1 MKILI
6 YFTLLII
13 FACSD
18 SAKEESNTSKPF
30 SNEIHID
37 DDFYFEKGIYQVV
50 DNVYVAIGY
59 GLANSILIVGDT
71 GNIIIDTTED
81 PELGKQIN
89 LEFKK
94 ISNLPNKAIIYTH
107 SHVDHWRGAPGFFEE
122 ETKVYAHSTFQ
133 KGFFDQNNLLRPIL
147 TERGMKQFGH
157 FLPENLKRG
166 HGLGFTLNFD
176 FEQPSVIYPTNFFD
190 EQTSQLSVGGIDL
203 EIQHTP
209 GETDDQI
216 IIYYPEKNVVISGD
230 NYYMR
235 FPNLYTIRGTSYRDT
250 KSWYKSVDAMRS
262 YKPEFLIS
270 CHGPYLSG
278 QQVIEDR
285 LIIYRDAIQYIH
297 DYAIRGANLG
307 KTPDELVE
315 EFEYPSFFLDNYD
328 LQEKYGKVS
337 WSIRNVYNGYLG
349 FFDGKAV
356 NLEPLSAKNRAKHI
370 FELIGTKEKL
380 IAEIN
385 KANSSQNYQWAAEL
399 SDVGLLNF
407 PNDDKIK
414 NLYSLSLENLSLVEK
429 NPIARNYYLSEAYEL
444 SNKIKPSLEYTVSA
458 EQAKNIPLD
467 TFFDAMGPRLN
478 AEKAKNKFIKVG
490 FKITDSN
497 EKFGVIVRN
506 QIAEIS
512 NYYDDSF
519 DVIIS
524 VDSNTWK
531 GIVLKSENAAQA
543 IASGKLKIEGES
555 LKFLQFSSLFNN
567 NQ

>member
-1 MKILI
+1 ML
-6 YFTLLII
+6 FII
-13 FACSD
+13 VACSD
-18 SAKEESNTSKPF
+18 NAKEEKNTSEPF

-122 ETKVYAHSTFQ
+122 DTKVYAHSTFQ

-157 FLPENLKRG
+157 FLPDSLKRG

-176 FEQPSVIYPTNFFD
+176 FEQPSVIYPTNFFE
-190 EQTSQLSVGGIDL
+190 EQTNQLTVGGIEL

-216 IIYYPEKNVVISGD
+216 IIYYPEKDVVISGD

-270 CHGPYLSG
+270 CHGPYLTG
-278 QQVIEDR
+278 QQVIEER

-315 EFEYPSFFLDNYD
+315 EFEYPSFFLENYD

-356 NLEPLSAKNRAKHI
+356 NLEPLSAQKRAKHI

-380 IAEIN
+380 ITEIN
-385 KANSSQNYQWAAEL
+385 KANNSQNYQWAAEL
-399 SDVGLLNF
+399 SDIGLLNY
-407 PNDDKIK
+407 PNDDEIK
-414 NLYSLSLENLSLVEK
+414 NLYSLALENLSLVEK

-444 SNKIKPSLEYTVSA
+444 SSKIKPSLEYTVSA

>member
-216 IIYYPEKNVVISGD
+216 IIYYPDKNVVISGD

-467 TFFDAMGPRLN
+467 TFFDAMGPRLD
-478 AEKAKNKFIKVG
+478 AQKAKNKLIKVG
-490 FKITDSN
+490 FNITDTD

-512 NYYDDSF
+512 NFYDDSF
-519 DVIIS
+519 DVVIS

-531 GIVLKSENAAQA
+531 GIVLKSESAAQA
-543 IASGKLKIEGES
+543 IAYGKLKIEGES
-555 LKFLQFSSLFNN
+555 VKFLQFSSLFNN
-567 NQ
+567 D

>member
-13 FACSD
+13 FACGD

-385 KANSSQNYQWAAEL
+385 KANNSQNYQWAAEL

-414 NLYSLSLENLSLVEK
+414 NLYSLALENLSLVEK

-458 EQAKNIPLD
+458 EQAKNIPID
-467 TFFDAMGPRLN
+467 TFFDAMGPRLD
-478 AEKAKNKFIKVG
+478 AQKAKNKLIKVG
-490 FKITDSN
+490 FNITDTD

-512 NYYDDSF
+512 NFYDDSF
-519 DVIIS
+519 DAVIS

-531 GIVLKSENAAQA
+531 GIVLKSESAAQA

-555 LKFLQFSSLFNN
+555 VKFLQFSSLFNN
-567 NQ
+567 D

>member
-190 EQTSQLSVGGIDL
+190 EQTSQLSVVGIDL

-216 IIYYPEKNVVISGD
+216 IIYYPDKNVVISGD

-467 TFFDAMGPRLN
+467 TFFDAMGPRLD
-478 AEKAKNKFIKVG
+478 AQKAKNKLIKVG
-490 FKITDSN
+490 FNITDTD

-512 NYYDDSF
+512 NFYDDSF
-519 DVIIS
+519 DVVIS

-531 GIVLKSENAAQA
+531 GIVLKSESAAQA
-543 IASGKLKIEGES
+543 IAYGKLKIEGES
-555 LKFLQFSSLFNN
+555 VKFLQFSSLFNN
-567 NQ
+567 D

>member
-216 IIYYPEKNVVISGD
+216 IIYYPDKNVVISGD

-467 TFFDAMGPRLN
+467 TFFDAMGPRLD
-478 AEKAKNKFIKVG
+478 AQKAKNKLIKVG
-490 FKITDSN
+490 FNITDTD

-512 NYYDDSF
+512 NFYDDSF
-519 DVIIS
+519 DVVIS

-531 GIVLKSENAAQA
+531 GIVLKSESAAQA
-543 IASGKLKIEGES
+543 IAYGKLKIVGES
-555 LKFLQFSSLFNN
+555 VKFLQFSSLFNN
-567 NQ
+567 D

>member
-1 MKILI
+1 ML
-6 YFTLLII
+6 FII
-13 FACSD
+13 VACSD
-18 SAKEESNTSKPF
+18 NAKEEKNTSEPF

-122 ETKVYAHSTFQ
+122 DTKVYAHSTFQ

-157 FLPENLKRG
+157 FLPDSLKRG

-176 FEQPSVIYPTNFFD
+176 FEQPSVIYPTNFFE
-190 EQTSQLSVGGIDL
+190 EQTNQLTVGGIEL

-216 IIYYPEKNVVISGD
+216 IIYYPEKDVVISGD

-270 CHGPYLSG
+270 CHGPYLTG
-278 QQVIEDR
+278 QQVIEER

-315 EFEYPSFFLDNYD
+315 EFEYPSFFLENYD

-356 NLEPLSAKNRAKHI
+356 NLEPLSAQKRAKHI

-380 IAEIN
+380 ITEIN
-385 KANSSQNYQWAAEL
+385 KANSTQNYQWAAEL

-407 PNDDKIK
+407 PNDNEIK
-414 NLYSLSLENLSLVEK
+414 NLYSLALENLSLVEK

-444 SNKIKPSLEYTVSA
+444 SSKIKPSLEYTVSA

>member
-216 IIYYPEKNVVISGD
+216 IIYYPDKNVVISGD

-414 NLYSLSLENLSLVEK
+414 NLYSLALENLSLVEK

-467 TFFDAMGPRLN
+467 TFFDAMGPRLD
-478 AEKAKNKFIKVG
+478 AQKAKNKLIKVG
-490 FKITDSN
+490 FNITDTD

-512 NYYDDSF
+512 NFYDDSF
-519 DVIIS
+519 DVVIS

-531 GIVLKSENAAQA
+531 GIVLKSESAAQA
-543 IASGKLKIEGES
+543 IAYGKLKIEGES
-555 LKFLQFSSLFNN
+555 VKFLQFSSLFNN
-567 NQ
+567 D

>member
-1 MKILI
+1 ML
-6 YFTLLII
+6 FII
-13 FACSD
+13 VACSD
-18 SAKEESNTSKPF
+18 NAKEEKNTSEPF

-122 ETKVYAHSTFQ
+122 DTKVYAHSTFQ

-157 FLPENLKRG
+157 FLPDSLKRG

-176 FEQPSVIYPTNFFD
+176 FEQPSVIYPTNFFE
-190 EQTSQLSVGGIDL
+190 EQTNQLTVGGIEL

-216 IIYYPEKNVVISGD
+216 IIYYPEKDVVISGD

-270 CHGPYLSG
+270 CHGPYLTG
-278 QQVIEDR
+278 QQVIEER

-315 EFEYPSFFLDNYD
+315 EFEYPSFFLENYD

-356 NLEPLSAKNRAKHI
+356 NLEPLSAQKRAKHI

-380 IAEIN
+380 ITEIN
-385 KANSSQNYQWAAEL
+385 KANSTQNYQWAAEL

-407 PNDDKIK
+407 PNDNEIK
-414 NLYSLSLENLSLVEK
+414 NLYSLALENLSLVEK

-444 SNKIKPSLEYTVSA
+444 SRKIKPSLEYTVSA

-567 NQ
+567 D

>member
-1 MKILI
+1 ML
-6 YFTLLII
+6 FII
-13 FACSD
+13 VACSD
-18 SAKEESNTSKPF
+18 NAKEQKNTSEPF

-122 ETKVYAHSTFQ
+122 DTKVYAHSTFQ

-157 FLPENLKRG
+157 FLPDSLKRG

-176 FEQPSVIYPTNFFD
+176 FEQPSVIYPTNFFE
-190 EQTSQLSVGGIDL
+190 EQTNQLTVGGIEL

-216 IIYYPEKNVVISGD
+216 IIYYPEKDVVISGD

-270 CHGPYLSG
+270 CHGPYLTG
-278 QQVIEDR
+278 QQVIEER

-315 EFEYPSFFLDNYD
+315 EFEYPSFFLENYD

-356 NLEPLSAKNRAKHI
+356 NLEPLSAQKRAKHI

-380 IAEIN
+380 ITEIN
-385 KANSSQNYQWAAEL
+385 KANSTQNYQWAAEL

-407 PNDDKIK
+407 PNDDEIK
-414 NLYSLSLENLSLVEK
+414 NLYSLALENLSLVEK

-444 SNKIKPSLEYTVSA
+444 SSKIKPSLEYTVSA

-497 EKFGVIVRN
+497 EEFGVIVRN

-567 NQ
+567 D

>member
-1 MKILI
+1 ML
-6 YFTLLII
+6 FII
-13 FACSD
+13 VACSD
-18 SAKEESNTSKPF
+18 NAKEEKNTSEPF

-122 ETKVYAHSTFQ
+122 DTKVYAHSTFQ

-157 FLPENLKRG
+157 FLPDSLKRG

-176 FEQPSVIYPTNFFD
+176 FEQPSVIYPTNFFE
-190 EQTSQLSVGGIDL
+190 EQTNQLTVGGIEL

-216 IIYYPEKNVVISGD
+216 IIYYPEKDVVISGD

-270 CHGPYLSG
+270 CHGPYLTG
-278 QQVIEDR
+278 QQVIEER

-315 EFEYPSFFLDNYD
+315 EFEYPSFFLENYD

-356 NLEPLSAKNRAKHI
+356 NLEPLSAQKRAKHI

-380 IAEIN
+380 ITEIN
-385 KANSSQNYQWAAEL
+385 KANSTQNYQWAAEL

-407 PNDDKIK
+407 PNDDEIK
-414 NLYSLSLENLSLVEK
+414 NLYSLALENLSLVEK

-444 SNKIKPSLEYTVSA
+444 SSKIKPSLEYTVSA

>member
-216 IIYYPEKNVVISGD
+216 IIYYPDKNVVISGD

-399 SDVGLLNF
+399 SDVGFLNF

-467 TFFDAMGPRLN
+467 TFFDAMGPRLD
-478 AEKAKNKFIKVG
+478 AQKAKNKLIKVG
-490 FKITDSN
+490 FNITDTD

-512 NYYDDSF
+512 NFYDDSF
-519 DVIIS
+519 DVVIS

-531 GIVLKSENAAQA
+531 GIVLKSESASQA
-543 IASGKLKIEGES
+543 IAYGKLKIEGES
-555 LKFLQFSSLFNN
+555 VKFLQFSSLFNN
-567 NQ
+567 D

>member
-1 MKILI
+1 ML
-6 YFTLLII
+6 FII
-13 FACSD
+13 VACSD
-18 SAKEESNTSKPF
+18 NAKEEKNTSEPF

-122 ETKVYAHSTFQ
+122 DTKVYAHSTFQ

-157 FLPENLKRG
+157 FLPDSLKRG

-176 FEQPSVIYPTNFFD
+176 FEQPSVIYPTNFFE
-190 EQTSQLSVGGIDL
+190 EQTNQLTVGGIEL

-216 IIYYPEKNVVISGD
+216 IIYYPEKDVVISGD

-270 CHGPYLSG
+270 CHGPYLTG
-278 QQVIEDR
+278 QQVIEER

-315 EFEYPSFFLDNYD
+315 EFEYPSFFLENYD

-356 NLEPLSAKNRAKHI
+356 NLEPLSAQKRAKHI
-370 FELIGTKEKL
+370 FGLIGTKEKL
-380 IAEIN
+380 ITEIN
-385 KANSSQNYQWAAEL
+385 KANSTQNYQWAAEL

-407 PNDDKIK
+407 PNDDEIK
-414 NLYSLSLENLSLVEK
+414 NLYSLALENLSLVEK

-444 SNKIKPSLEYTVSA
+444 SSKIKPSLEYTVSA

-543 IASGKLKIEGES
+543 ITSGKLKIEGES

-567 NQ
+567 D

>member
-1 MKILI
+1 ML
-6 YFTLLII
+6 FII
-13 FACSD
+13 VACSD
-18 SAKEESNTSKPF
+18 NTKEEKNTSEPF

-122 ETKVYAHSTFQ
+122 DTKVYAHSTFQ

-157 FLPENLKRG
+157 FLPDSLKRG

-176 FEQPSVIYPTNFFD
+176 FEQPSVIYPTNFFE
-190 EQTSQLSVGGIDL
+190 EQTNQLTVGGIEL

-216 IIYYPEKNVVISGD
+216 IIYYPEKDVVISGD

-262 YKPEFLIS
+262 YKPKFLIS
-270 CHGPYLSG
+270 CHGPYLTG
-278 QQVIEDR
+278 QQVIEER

-315 EFEYPSFFLDNYD
+315 EFEYPPFFLENYD

-356 NLEPLSAKNRAKHI
+356 NLEPLSAQKRAKHI

-380 IAEIN
+380 ITEIN
-385 KANSSQNYQWAAEL
+385 KANSTQNYQWAAEL

-407 PNDDKIK
+407 PNDDEIK
-414 NLYSLSLENLSLVEK
+414 NLYSLALENLSLVEK

-444 SNKIKPSLEYTVSA
+444 SSKIKPSLEYTVSA

-512 NYYDDSF
+512 NYYDESF

-567 NQ
+567 D

>member
-13 FACSD
+13 FACGD

-356 NLEPLSAKNRAKHI
+356 NLEPLSAKKRAKHI
-370 FELIGTKEKL
+370 FELIGTKENL

-414 NLYSLSLENLSLVEK
+414 NLYSLALENLSLVEK

-458 EQAKNIPLD
+458 EQAKNIPID
-467 TFFDAMGPRLN
+467 TFFDAMGPRLD
-478 AEKAKNKFIKVG
+478 AQKAKNKLIKVG
-490 FKITDSN
+490 FNITDTD

-512 NYYDDSF
+512 NFYDDSF
-519 DVIIS
+519 DAVIS

-531 GIVLKSENAAQA
+531 GIVLKSESAFQA

-555 LKFLQFSSLFNN
+555 VKFLQFSSLFNN
-567 NQ
+567 D

>member
-1 MKILI
+1 MRILLYLSLI
-6 YFTLLII
+6 II
-13 FACSD
+13 FACNSK
-18 SAKEESNTSKPF
+18 SESKTNVAAPF
-30 SNEIHID
+30 TEEIHID

-59 GLANSILIVGDT
+59 GLANSVLIAGET

-89 LEFKK
+89 AEFKK

-122 ETKVYAHSTFQ
+122 DTKVFAHSTFQ

-157 FLPENLKRG
+157 FLPDSLKRG

-176 FEQPSVIYPTNFFD
+176 FEQPPVIYPTDFLNQ
-190 EQTSQLSVGGIDL
+190 QTSMLSIGGIDL

-216 IIYYPEKNVVISGD
+216 IIYYPEKDVVISAD

-262 YKPEFLIS
+262 YKPDFLIS
-270 CHGPYLSG
+270 CHGPFLVG
-278 QQVIEDR
+278 EKIIEER
-285 LIIYRDAIQYIH
+285 LTIYRDAIQYIH
-297 DYAIRGANLG
+297 DYAVRGANLG

-315 EFEYPSFFLDNYD
+315 NFEYPSFFLENYD

-356 NLEPLSAKNRAKHI
+356 NLEPLSAHKRAKHI
-370 FELIGTKEKL
+370 FELIGSKEQL
-380 IAEIN
+380 ISEIN
-385 KANSSQNYQWAAEL
+385 KANQSKNYQWAAEL

-407 PNDDKIK
+407 PNDDQIK
-414 NLYSLSLENLSLVEK
+414 NLYSISLENLSLVET

-444 SNKIKPSLEYTVSA
+444 TNKINPSLEYTVSA
-458 EQAKNIPLD
+458 EQAKNIPLS

-478 AEKAKNKFIKVG
+478 SEKAKNKLIKIG
-490 FKITDSN
+490 FNITDSD

-512 NYYDDSF
+512 NSYDDSF
-519 DVIIS
+519 DVIVS

-531 GIVLKSENAAQA
+531 GIVLKTVSAVQA
-543 IASGKLKIEGES
+543 IALGKLKIDGES
-555 LKFLQFSSLFNN
+555 IKFLQFSSLFNN
-567 NQ
+567 D

>member
-1 MKILI
+1 ML
-6 YFTLLII
+6 FII
-13 FACSD
+13 VACSD
-18 SAKEESNTSKPF
+18 NAKEEKNTSEPF

-122 ETKVYAHSTFQ
+122 DTKVYAHSTFQ

-157 FLPENLKRG
+157 FLPDSLKRG

-176 FEQPSVIYPTNFFD
+176 FEQPSVIYPTNFFE
-190 EQTSQLSVGGIDL
+190 EQTNQLTVGGIEL

-216 IIYYPEKNVVISGD
+216 IIYYPEKDVVISGD

-270 CHGPYLSG
+270 CHGPYLTG
-278 QQVIEDR
+278 QQVIEER

-315 EFEYPSFFLDNYD
+315 EFEYPPFFLENYD

-356 NLEPLSAKNRAKHI
+356 NLEPLSAQKRAKHI

-380 IAEIN
+380 ITEIN
-385 KANSSQNYQWAAEL
+385 KANSAQNYQWAAEL

-407 PNDDKIK
+407 PNDNEIK
-414 NLYSLSLENLSLVEK
+414 NLYSLALENLSLVEK

-444 SNKIKPSLEYTVSA
+444 SRKIKPSLEYTVSA

>member
-1 MKILI
+1 ML
-6 YFTLLII
+6 FII
-13 FACSD
+13 VACSD
-18 SAKEESNTSKPF
+18 NAKEEKNTSEPF

-122 ETKVYAHSTFQ
+122 DTKVYAHSTFQ

-157 FLPENLKRG
+157 FLPDSLKRG

-176 FEQPSVIYPTNFFD
+176 FEQPSVIYPTNFFE
-190 EQTSQLSVGGIDL
+190 EQTNQLTVGGIEL

-216 IIYYPEKNVVISGD
+216 IIYYPEKDVVISGD

-270 CHGPYLSG
+270 CHGPYLTG
-278 QQVIEDR
+278 QQVIEER

-315 EFEYPSFFLDNYD
+315 EFEYPPFFLENYD

-356 NLEPLSAKNRAKHI
+356 NLEPLSAQKRAKHI

-380 IAEIN
+380 ITEIN
-385 KANSSQNYQWAAEL
+385 KANSTQNYQWAAEL

-407 PNDDKIK
+407 PNDNEIK
-414 NLYSLSLENLSLVEK
+414 NLYSLALENLSLVEK

-444 SNKIKPSLEYTVSA
+444 SRKIKPSLEYTVSA

-467 TFFDAMGPRLN
+467 TFFDAMGPRLD
-478 AEKAKNKFIKVG
+478 AQKAKNKLIKVG
-490 FKITDSN
+490 FNITDTD

-512 NYYDDSF
+512 NFYDDSF
-519 DVIIS
+519 DVVIS

-531 GIVLKSENAAQA
+531 GIVLKSESAAQA
-543 IASGKLKIEGES
+543 IAYGKLKIEGES
-555 LKFLQFSSLFNN
+555 VKFLQFSSLFNN
-567 NQ
+567 D

>member
-1 MKILI
+1 ML
-6 YFTLLII
+6 FII
-13 FACSD
+13 VACSD
-18 SAKEESNTSKPF
+18 NAKEEKNTSEPF

-122 ETKVYAHSTFQ
+122 NTKVYAHSTFQ

-157 FLPENLKRG
+157 FLPDSLKRG

-176 FEQPSVIYPTNFFD
+176 FEQPSVIYPTNFFE
-190 EQTSQLSVGGIDL
+190 EQTNQLTVGGIEL

-216 IIYYPEKNVVISGD
+216 IIYYPEKDVVISGD

-270 CHGPYLSG
+270 CHGPYLTG
-278 QQVIEDR
+278 QQVIEER

-315 EFEYPSFFLDNYD
+315 EFEYPSFFLENYD

-356 NLEPLSAKNRAKHI
+356 NLEPLSAQKRAKHI

-380 IAEIN
+380 ITEIN
-385 KANSSQNYQWAAEL
+385 KANSTQNYQWAAEL

-407 PNDDKIK
+407 PNDNEIK
-414 NLYSLSLENLSLVEK
+414 NLYSLALENLSLVEK

-444 SNKIKPSLEYTVSA
+444 SRKIKPSLEYTVSA

-567 NQ
+567 D

>member
-1 MKILI
+1 ML
-6 YFTLLII
+6 FII
-13 FACSD
+13 VACSD
-18 SAKEESNTSKPF
+18 NAKEEKNTSEPF

-122 ETKVYAHSTFQ
+122 DTKVYAHSTFQ

-157 FLPENLKRG
+157 FLPDSLKRG

-176 FEQPSVIYPTNFFD
+176 FEQPSVIYPTNFFE
-190 EQTSQLSVGGIDL
+190 EQTNQLTVGGIEL

-216 IIYYPEKNVVISGD
+216 IIYYPEKDVVISGD

-270 CHGPYLSG
+270 CHGPYLTG
-278 QQVIEDR
+278 QQVIEER

-315 EFEYPSFFLDNYD
+315 EFEYPSFFLENYD

-356 NLEPLSAKNRAKHI
+356 NLEPLSAQKRAKHI

-380 IAEIN
+380 ITEIN
-385 KANSSQNYQWAAEL
+385 KANSTQNYQWAAEL

-407 PNDDKIK
+407 PNDDEIK
-414 NLYSLSLENLSLVEK
+414 NLYSLALENLSLVEK

-444 SNKIKPSLEYTVSA
+444 SSKIKPSLEYTVSA

-512 NYYDDSF
+512 NYYDESF

-567 NQ
+567 D